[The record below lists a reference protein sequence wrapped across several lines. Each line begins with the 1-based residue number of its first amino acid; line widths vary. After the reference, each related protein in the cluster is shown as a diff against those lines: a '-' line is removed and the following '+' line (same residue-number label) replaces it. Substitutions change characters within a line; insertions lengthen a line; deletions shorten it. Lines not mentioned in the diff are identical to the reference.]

1 MNNSL
6 KEISNNLDIFSK
18 WISSLSWMRFIFFI
32 ILISMISNFIQKE
45 IFSYGEN
52 ENWINSLT
60 GIFIFMSFGM
70 KVLMNK
76 TVKAQIKEQEAI
88 LLAEKEALQRA
99 LSEAK
104 LELMYAQIEP
114 HFLFNTLSTL
124 SYLISSDAKKA
135 NKMLL
140 NLTTYLRYTLP
151 KISNNK
157 QTNNLSLEIE
167 IVQAYLEI
175 MKIRLGERLETEFSI
190 DTQLNNYQLPSMLLQ
205 KIIEN
210 SIKNGIENSIDGGKI
225 SITINLVN
233 EKIEI
238 IIKNYGKE
246 FNFTKEKEIQL
257 LLNDIKNRLDLLYF
271 NNWGF
276 SLEYNNNQELIK
288 ITIPSK

>member
-76 TVKAQIKEQEAI
+76 TVKAQIKEKEAI

-124 SYLISSDAKKA
+124 SYLISSDSKKA

-140 NLTTYLRYTLP
+140 DLTTYLRYTLP

-167 IVQAYLEI
+167 IVKAYLEI
-175 MKIRLGERLETEFSI
+175 MKIRLGERLETEFLI
-190 DTQLNNYQLPSMLLQ
+190 DTELNNYQLPSMLLQ

-225 SITINLVN
+225 SIKINLVN

-238 IIKNYGKE
+238 IIINYGKE
-246 FNFTKEKEIQL
+246 FNFTKEKESQI

-276 SLEYNNNQELIK
+276 SLKYNNNQELIK

>member
-6 KEISNNLDIFSK
+6 KEISNNLDRFSK

-60 GIFIFMSFGM
+60 GIFIIMSFGM

-76 TVKAQIKEQEAI
+76 TVKAQIKEKEAI

-124 SYLISSDAKKA
+124 SYLISSDSKKA

-140 NLTTYLRYTLP
+140 DLTTYLRYTLP

-167 IVQAYLEI
+167 IVKAYLEI
-175 MKIRLGERLETEFSI
+175 MKIRLGERLETEFLI
-190 DTQLNNYQLPSMLLQ
+190 DTELNNYQLPSMLLQ

-225 SITINLVN
+225 SIKINLVN

-238 IIKNYGKE
+238 IIINYGKE
-246 FNFTKEKEIQL
+246 FNFTKEKESQI

-276 SLEYNNNQELIK
+276 SLKYNNNQELIK